1 MSRRVLFLINSLEDG
16 GAQVQLGRIAVG
28 LVQRGWDARV
38 LSLLTPGSGDAIFQA
53 AGIPVRVLG
62 VRRGLAAPYALRDT
76 IRWIRPH
83 RPCVLVTL
91 LYQAHLIGRVAGA
104 IARVPVI
111 SAIRNES
118 LGGPFRH
125 RLMRLTSALDA
136 ATTVNS
142 AAAGRSLVGRG
153 VAPDGRL
160 RVIHNAVGHGD
171 VADGATR
178 ARARQRLAVAPH
190 EFVWLAAGRLEPQK
204 DYPTLLAALDTME
217 LSSMRVMIA
226 GSGSLEASLRVALE
240 RIGAG
245 DRIAL
250 LGRRH
255 DVPELLAAA
264 DGVVLSSAWEG
275 LPNILME
282 AAAAGRPVVS
292 TRVGGVP
299 EIVEDGK
306 TGLLVPPRDPSALAA
321 AMGRL
326 MAMSEQDRQ
335 AMGAGAR
342 ALVMERFAPARIL
355 DLWEDLL
362 YEVLASET
370 FPHPA
375 GMTV

>member
-38 LSLLTPGSGDAIFQA
+38 LSLLTPGSADAILEA
-53 AGIPVRVLG
+53 AGIPVRLLG
-62 VRRGLAAPYALRDT
+62 VRRGMEAPRVLRDT

-118 LGGPFRH
+118 LGSPFRH
-125 RLMRLTSALDA
+125 RLMRLTSGLDA

-142 AAAGRSLVGRG
+142 AAAARSLVGEG

-160 RVIHNAVGHGD
+160 RVIHNAVGAEE
-171 VADGATR
+171 VADGAMR

-190 EFVWLAAGRLEPQK
+190 EFIWLAAGRLEPQK

-217 LSSMRVMIA
+217 RSSMRVMIA
-226 GSGSLEASLRVALE
+226 GSGSQESTLRAELG

-264 DGVVLSSAWEG
+264 DGVVMSSAWEG

-306 TGLLVPPRDPSALAA
+306 TGLLVQPRDPSALAA